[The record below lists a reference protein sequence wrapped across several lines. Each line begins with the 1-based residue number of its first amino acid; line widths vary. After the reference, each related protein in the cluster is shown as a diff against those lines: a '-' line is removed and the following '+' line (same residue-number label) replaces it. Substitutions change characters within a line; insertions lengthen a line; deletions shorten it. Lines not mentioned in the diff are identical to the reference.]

1 MQAHLMQDRYV
12 KREGQGHVAL
22 SSGRVLRIATAGG
35 NAIAADSAGFFA
47 ETLSNRQPPQP
58 TTPDLR
64 FCKLTA
70 LLTSST

>member
-1 MQAHLMQDRYV
+1 M
-12 KREGQGHVAL
+12 
-22 SSGRVLRIATAGG
+22 SPSGRVLRIATAGG
-35 NAIAADSAGFFA
+35 NAIAVDSAGFFA